1 MIIVG
6 DDGEKQVKE
15 PRIRSRKNKRNGER
29 EKKDVSIERERGGKA
44 SK

>member
-15 PRIRSRKNKRNGER
+15 PRIRSRKNKRKGEK
-29 EKKDVSIERERGGKA
+29 KKDVSIERQRGGKT